1 MRRTST
7 EPRRQPVDLRTRSIE
22 VILAGQAASGAF
34 IASPTFEQY
43 RFAWFRD
50 GAFVAEALDLVG
62 RSGASHRFHAWAAE
76 VVLRSADGIG
86 RAIEAARA
94 GRVPAPEDYIHCR
107 YGLDGSVG
115 PEDWPTFQL
124 DGPGIWLWSLAHH
137 AARGGSISPPMREA
151 AALVASYLAA
161 CSDLP
166 SYDAWEESPDHVHT
180 STQAAILAG
189 LRAAHRLD
197 VAVDE
202 SVAEAERRL
211 DERLTNPPG
220 GLYTKWPGSPE
231 VDASLLWIVAP
242 YGLVGPEHPPF
253 DRTLQRIEAELVST
267 AGGVYRYR
275 NDTYYGGGE
284 WPLLTAALGRVYL
297 RRGRPGDRDRA
308 LAARRWIEA
317 QADPAGHLPEQVAT
331 HALHPGHIDAWRA
344 RWGESAC
351 PLLWSHAAYLALV
364 AELESSVEAR
374 GG

>member
-1 MRRTST
+1 MSRMST
-7 EPRRQPVDLRTRSIE
+7 EPRRPPVDLRARSIE

-34 IASPTFEQY
+34 VASPTFEQY

-62 RSGASHRFHAWAAE
+62 RSDASHRFHAWAAG
-76 VVLRSADGIG
+76 VILRSADGIG

-107 YGLDGSVG
+107 YRLDGSVG
-115 PEDWPTFQL
+115 PEDWPTSQL
-124 DGPGIWLWSLAHH
+124 DGPGIWLWSLARH
-137 AARGGSISPPMREA
+137 AATGGSITSAMRKA
-151 AALVASYLAA
+151 AALVAAYLAA

-189 LRAAHRLD
+189 LRAVRRLGIAD
-197 VAVDE
+197 DE
-202 SVAEAERRL
+202 AIAEAERIL

-220 GLYTKWPGSPE
+220 GLYTKWAGSSE

-242 YGLVGPEHPPF
+242 YGLVGPEHPAF
-253 DRTLQRIEAELVST
+253 ARTLRRIEAELVSES
-267 AGGVYRYR
+267 GGVYRYR

-297 RRGRPGDRDRA
+297 RRGLPSDRDRA
-308 LAARRWIEA
+308 VAARRWIEA

-331 HALHPGHIDAWRA
+331 HALHPEQIDAWRA

-364 AELESSVEAR
+364 AELESPVVIL
-374 GG
+374 

>member
-7 EPRRQPVDLRTRSIE
+7 EARRPPVDLRARSIE

-34 IASPTFEQY
+34 VAGPSFEQY
-43 RFAWFRD
+43 RFAWLRD

-62 RSGASHRFHAWAAE
+62 RGDASHRFHAWVAD
-76 VVLRSADGIG
+76 VVIRSAAGIG
-86 RAIEAARA
+86 RSIEAARA
-94 GRVPAPEDYIHCR
+94 GRVPDPEDYIHCR
-107 YGLDGSVG
+107 YDLDGSVG

-137 AARGGSISPPMREA
+137 AATGGLISPAMREA

-161 CSDLP
+161 GYDLP

-189 LRAAHRLD
+189 LRAVRRLGI
-197 VAVDE
+197 AVDE
-202 SVAEAERRL
+202 AVVEAERTL
-211 DERLTNPPG
+211 DERLTNPPD
-220 GLYTKWPGSPE
+220 GLYTKWSGSSE

-242 YGLVGPEHPPF
+242 YGLVEPEHPAF
-253 DRTLQRIEAELVST
+253 ARTLRRIEAELVSE

-275 NDTYYGGGE
+275 HDTYYGGGE

-297 RRGRPGDRDRA
+297 RRSLPGDRERA
-308 LAARRWIEA
+308 LAACRWIEA

-331 HALHPGHIDAWRA
+331 RALHPERIDAWRA

-351 PLLWSHAAYLALV
+351 PLLWSHAAYLALIT
-364 AELESSVEAR
+364 ELESSAEVR
-374 GG
+374 